1 MAKELEM
8 AQRERTY
15 ITQYRRQ
22 LKNYIMTSRFND
34 STWTENTIFRKRN
47 GKHGCVYCAPIIV
60 SQLIPYDSVMFVM
73 EMNNDTNKIM
83 GIGMVR
89 NHPTQNKYNV
99 YQNNNFNRY
108 TYTGKYRIDRN
119 SMTEEE
125 NIIMRAFDIMCF
137 TGNQHMKRG
146 QGLTAFPIESLCR
159 CAYNKMD
166 LVDFITNMF
175 KTRITTQEI

>member
-1 MAKELEM
+1 M
-8 AQRERTY
+8 
-15 ITQYRRQ
+15 
-22 LKNYIMTSRFND
+22 KNHVMTSRFNN
-34 STWTENTIFRKRN
+34 STWSENTSFRRRH
-47 GKHGCVYCAPIIV
+47 GKAGCIYCAPNVV
-60 SQLIPYDSVMFVM
+60 SHAIPYDSVLFVL

-89 NHPTQNKYNV
+89 NHPVQNYHSV

-108 TYTGKYRIDRN
+108 AYTGKFRIDR
-119 SMTEEE
+119 SSFTGDEEV
-125 NIIMRAFDIMCF
+125 IIRAFDIMCF
-137 TGNQHMKRG
+137 TGNHHVKRG

-175 KTRITTQEI
+175 KTRITKQEI